1 VSGRILAIGG
11 GELGGSRLED
21 FMLELARVAR
31 PRVCF
36 IGTASPH
43 KPEYLDTFYD
53 SFRRRACKPTHLELF
68 GVPEDPAEQ
77 VARQDVIYVGGGN
90 TANMLDV
97 WQRQGVDRLLFQAL
111 DRGAVL
117 TGGSAGGLCWF
128 EGGTTDSYGPTLQLL
143 HEGLGMIKG
152 SYCPHYD
159 AEDQRR
165 PIFHAALLD
174 GSLEMGYASW
184 NGVAIRFT
192 PAGEVVEAVT
202 SEPGGRALKVYALDG
217 KIVEED
223 ISCRVLE
230 ERVVSRSVST

>member
-1 VSGRILAIGG
+1 MTTPANIVSFYETFHSGRC
-11 GELGGSRLED
+11 
-21 FMLELARVAR
+21 R
-31 PRVCF
+31 PR
-36 IGTASPH
+36 
-43 KPEYLDTFYD
+43 
-53 SFRRRACKPTHLELF
+53 HLRLF
-68 GVPEDPAEQ
+68 HRNEDDLADI
-77 VARQDVIYVGGGN
+77 VLAADVIHVGGGN

-97 WQRQGVDRLLFQAL
+97 WKRQGVDRLLFQAL

-184 NGVAIRFT
+184 NRVAIRFT
-192 PAGEVVEAVT
+192 SEGEVVEAVT
-202 SEPGGRALKVYALDG
+202 SEPGGRAL
-217 KIVEED
+217 
-223 ISCRVLE
+223 RVL
-230 ERVVSRSVST
+230 RASMARSSRRTSPAGSSNSASPVVRYPPDSRRADRRDRDGPCVTGSLA